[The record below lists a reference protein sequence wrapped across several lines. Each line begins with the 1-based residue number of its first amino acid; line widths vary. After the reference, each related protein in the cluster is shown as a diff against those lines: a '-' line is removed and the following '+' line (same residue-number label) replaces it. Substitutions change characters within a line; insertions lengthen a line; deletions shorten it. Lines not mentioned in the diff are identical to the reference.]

1 MQNPA
6 RYKAVFELLEQI
18 FADKLPADNLI
29 NDYMRQRKYIGS
41 KDRRFITEKVWD
53 ILRHRRRLEFDAGSD
68 DVRKLMIVA
77 LKDDDLDLIF
87 TGDDYALAPL
97 SKQEKS
103 WLRTLKDNSYPL
115 DVEAEC
121 PKWLFDKI
129 ENLDLLK
136 SLNQPATADFRI
148 NVDSRENLIR
158 SLQKEGLFF
167 APTPYSPIGLRSTE
181 RVNLNN
187 CSAYHDGDFDIQDEA
202 SQLAVLLAQPQP
214 NLKIID
220 YCAGAGGKSLTM
232 AYLMKNQGRIFV
244 YDINPHRL
252 EALKSRAAR
261 LNARTFDFLSSLVDT
276 DFDLFVVD
284 APCSGSGTWRRSPD
298 AKFRLT
304 PETLSQLSQTQTQIL
319 ETAYTHTKK
328 GGKIAYFTCS
338 ILKDEN
344 DDVINAFL
352 SRHDDVKL
360 IDLSKIWQQI
370 IQTPYPFSNPFLAH
384 FSPLVTSTDGFFVA
398 LLQKI

>member
-87 TGDDYALAPL
+87 TGDDYALTPL

-103 WLRTLKDNSYPL
+103 WLKTLKDNPYPL

-187 CSAYHDGDFDIQDEA
+187 CSAYHDGDFD
-202 SQLAVLLAQPQP
+202 V
-214 NLKIID
+214 
-220 YCAGAGGKSLTM
+220 
-232 AYLMKNQGRIFV
+232 
-244 YDINPHRL
+244 
-252 EALKSRAAR
+252 
-261 LNARTFDFLSSLVDT
+261 
-276 DFDLFVVD
+276 
-284 APCSGSGTWRRSPD
+284 
-298 AKFRLT
+298 
-304 PETLSQLSQTQTQIL
+304 
-319 ETAYTHTKK
+319 
-328 GGKIAYFTCS
+328 
-338 ILKDEN
+338 
-344 DDVINAFL
+344 
-352 SRHDDVKL
+352 
-360 IDLSKIWQQI
+360 
-370 IQTPYPFSNPFLAH
+370 
-384 FSPLVTSTDGFFVA
+384 
-398 LLQKI
+398 